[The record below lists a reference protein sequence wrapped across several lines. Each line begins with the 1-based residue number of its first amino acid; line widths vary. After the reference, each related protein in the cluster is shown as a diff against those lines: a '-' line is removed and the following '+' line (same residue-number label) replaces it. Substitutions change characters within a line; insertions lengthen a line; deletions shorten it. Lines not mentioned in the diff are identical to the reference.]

1 MVLGVGWKDKFV
13 KYSLIT
19 KIVGIKE
26 IKYKNRI
33 VFNSGINNC
42 LYILFCYNIYHIKK
56 SILSLIYIIVKL
68 IYQFY
73 HIIYNFL

>member
-26 IKYKNRI
+26 IKYKKNIKIELYLI
-33 VFNSGINNC
+33 V
-42 LYILFCYNIYHIKK
+42 
-56 SILSLIYIIVKL
+56 V
-68 IYQFY
+68 
-73 HIIYNFL
+73 